1 MDSKYNYENNSF
13 YPKGPNAVGIRLWH
27 VDARLR
33 GTYVSGQYINFDGS
47 KYYTSFDTAS
57 SPYGFALAMSNTTY
71 AQGSDSNGYCA
82 LFSTDYKYDLLAQ
95 IRNKDANDSGMNNYL
110 SSDSLFKL
118 GDVFSVEE
126 YSSAFPNKT
135 KMNNGTTLGFSFE
148 VTELTSNGAAIQ
160 INKL

>member
-1 MDSKYNYENNSF
+1 M
-13 YPKGPNAVGIRLWH
+13 
-27 VDARLR
+27 R

-95 IRNKDANDSGMNNYL
+95 IRNNDAIKLSLSTIDKICELLCCQPGDIIEYVPDDSTAEL
-110 SSDSLFKL
+110 
-118 GDVFSVEE
+118 
-126 YSSAFPNKT
+126 AAQAA
-135 KMNNGTTLGFSFE
+135 E
-148 VTELTSNGAAIQ
+148 VSKKAGV
-160 INKL
+160 